1 MLIHLLRSWLIR
13 DGLFDINIKGD
24 LNIRLNSS
32 KDLQLLSSVKYFLKI
47 SPIIS
52 CCVLCISDKC

>member
-1 MLIHLLRSWLIR
+1 MLVHLLRSWLIR
-13 DGLFDINIKGD
+13 DGLFDNIEGD

-32 KDLQLLSSVKYFLKI
+32 KDLQLLSSVNFFLI

-52 CCVLCISDKC
+52 HCVLCISDKC